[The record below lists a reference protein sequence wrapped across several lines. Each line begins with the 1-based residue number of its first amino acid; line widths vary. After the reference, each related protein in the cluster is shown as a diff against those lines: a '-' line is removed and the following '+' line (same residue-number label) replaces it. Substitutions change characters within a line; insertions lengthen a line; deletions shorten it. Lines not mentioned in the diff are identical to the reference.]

1 MSLAREW
8 ERREGGEWDFK
19 SGSDWMQPS
28 GIFHKD
34 IFSDLNKF
42 LFTFQDSLSFSL
54 EGFYR
59 QSKKFLINY
68 NLQGILQQRNH

>member
-34 IFSDLNKF
+34 IFNDRNKF
-42 LFTFQDSLSFSL
+42 LFTFQAI
-54 EGFYR
+54 FYPSPR
-59 QSKKFLINY
+59 PECVM
-68 NLQGILQQRNH
+68 R